1 MHRADELEREEK
13 RMKREEKD
21 ERRGDEEMRGDGEWL
36 VKRWCSNRWPEP
48 GLVLGWKQTRRAS
61 KIEMAEHDPDP
72 GPDHDH
78 GHDLLN

>member
-1 MHRADELEREEK
+1 MLRERQEFE
-13 RMKREEKD
+13 
-21 ERRGDEEMRGDGEWL
+21 DEEMRGDGEWL